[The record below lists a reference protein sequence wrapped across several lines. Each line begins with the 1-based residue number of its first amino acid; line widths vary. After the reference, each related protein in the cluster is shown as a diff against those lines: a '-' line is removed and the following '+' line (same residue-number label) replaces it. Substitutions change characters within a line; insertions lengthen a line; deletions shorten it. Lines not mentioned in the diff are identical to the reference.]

1 LIKLYNNLNILIKLK
16 LIIIY
21 MVFVSYIVFTINH
34 RYENHKKLS
43 KRIEN
48 RKQPENNNRNLKTK

>member
-1 LIKLYNNLNILIKLK
+1 
-16 LIIIY
+16 